1 MEYDRE
7 VFIVNLQRDYKESD
21 AKKKGMEERRWS
33 KDEKDDINKQADAFI
48 MNFRNHLKIQRE
60 ESVKY
65 YQ

>member
-7 VFIVNLQRDYKESD
+7 VFIVNLQRHYKESD
-21 AKKKGMEERRWS
+21 AKKKGMEERKWS
-33 KDEKDDINKQADAFI
+33 NDENDDINKQAGAFI